1 MILSEAL
8 IELVRR
14 RMLNAGASDKE
25 ATEVMARSMG
35 VWRSL
40 DDKQTRRVCTEKS
53 GAKLWAADV
62 AAAKNGDALYAPLL
76 AFTRDEEEA
85 AAGQPSPVLDV
96 LAVKLAV
103 LRASAD
109 VVEQVLVPDT
119 IISSLS

>member
-1 MILSEAL
+1 
-8 IELVRR
+8 
-14 RMLNAGASDKE
+14 MLNAGASDKE

-35 VWRSL
+35 MWRSL

-53 GAKLWAADV
+53 GAKLWAADHE
-62 AAAKNGDALYAPLL
+62 ASNGDALYAPLL

-85 AAGQPSPVLDV
+85 AAGHAPVLDV

>member
-62 AAAKNGDALYAPLL
+62 AAPKNGDALYAPLL
-76 AFTRDEEEA
+76 AFTRDQEEA
-85 AAGQPSPVLDV
+85 AAGHAPVLDV